1 MKTKAPF
8 YMIFMFGI
16 MANPLFAQTDTQLK
30 NEIVKVES
38 GLMPAVRFQGEPTWT
53 IEARM
58 KYYNV
63 PGVSIAVLKNSK
75 VIWSKAYG
83 LADVESKTPVNSKT
97 LFQAASM
104 SKPVSAYAA
113 LKEVELG
120 KISPDID
127 VNTYLKSWKIP
138 ENEFTKEKKV
148 TLKNIVSHTAGFTV
162 GGFPGYEVGKP
173 VPTLVQLLNGKSPA
187 NTPAIFVDKVPGK
200 SFRYSGGG
208 YCVMQQML
216 IDIEGKDF
224 ATIMNEKVLA
234 PLDMKNSTFIQPL
247 PEAQASLA
255 ATAYT
260 QNGTKVPGRY
270 HTYPEQAPAGLWTT
284 AEDYAKFVIDI
295 QNTLSGKSHVIISQ
309 KMAEEFTS
317 PFIERFVGL
326 GIFVENKNGQVYF
339 SHGGWNEGFSSQFTG
354 NKTSGDGIVI
364 FTNTNKP
371 EFIDEL
377 IRSVATVYQWPNYMA
392 PVDKILPLTQND
404 LNNNIG
410 RYRLNKYGFCK
421 VYHEKGK
428 LMAINNVEAPREL
441 VKVGE
446 NTYALRD
453 WDYKVTFAK
462 NPKTGKKEL
471 VQILLDKTTVR
482 LRGDE
487 MSKNERTPLELIL
500 EGQFEKGLEAY
511 KKAKTEDSNNE
522 QLSEGSMNG
531 TGYAL
536 LGQNDFTKAIDVFR
550 VNTILY
556 PNSDN
561 VYDSLGEAYLK
572 AGQKDKAKQNYQKVL
587 EINPNN
593 ESAAKALKKL

>member
-1 MKTKAPF
+1 MKLKSPF
-8 YMIFMFGI
+8 YIAFLLGI
-16 MANPLFAQTDTQLK
+16 MTNPLLAQTDVQLK
-30 NEIVKVES
+30 NEISKVES
-38 GLMPAVRFQGEPTWT
+38 GLMPAVRFEGEFLWNL
-53 IEARM
+53 ESRM

-63 PGVSIAVLKNSK
+63 PGVSIAVIKNSK

-113 LKEVELG
+113 LKEVEQG
-120 KISPDID
+120 KIDPDADANI
-127 VNTYLKSWKIP
+127 YLKSWKIP

-173 VPTLVQLLNGKSPA
+173 VPTLVQLLNGQSPA

-200 SFRYSGGG
+200 PFRYSGGG

-216 IDIEGKDF
+216 IDIESKDF
-224 ATIMNEKVLA
+224 ATIMKDKVLL
-234 PLDMKNSTFIQPL
+234 PLNMKNSTFSQPL
-247 PEAQASLA
+247 PEGQAQWA
-255 ATAYT
+255 ATAYN
-260 QNGTKVPGRY
+260 QNGAKVPGRY

-295 QNTLSGKSHVIISQ
+295 QNTLRGKSHTIISQ
-309 KMAEEFTS
+309 KMAEEFTN
-317 PFIERFVGL
+317 PFIEPFVGL
-326 GIFVENKNGQVYF
+326 GVFLENKNGQIYF
-339 SHGGWNEGFSSQFTG
+339 SHGGWNEGFSSQFIG
-354 NKTSGDGIVI
+354 NKKSGDGVVV

-371 EFIDEL
+371 ELINEL

-392 PVDKILPLTQND
+392 PVDKILPLTSND

-410 RYRLNKYGFCK
+410 RYRLDKYGFCK
-421 VYHEKGK
+421 VYQEKGK
-428 LMAINNVEAPREL
+428 LMAVNNVEAPKEL

-453 WDYKVTFAK
+453 WDYKVTFTK
-462 NPKTGKKEL
+462 NPKTGKNEL
-471 VQILLDKTTVR
+471 VQILLDKKTIR
-482 LRGDE
+482 LRGDQ
-487 MSKNERTPLELIL
+487 MSNDEKTPLELIL
-500 EGQFEKGLEAY
+500 EGQFEKGLAAY
-511 KKAKTEDSNNE
+511 KKAKTEDPNNE
-522 QLSEGSMNG
+522 QISEGSMNG

-536 LGQNDFTKAIDVFR
+536 LGQNDVTKAIDVFR

-587 EINPNN
+587 EINPNHEN
-593 ESAAKALKKL
+593 AAKVLKTL

>member
-1 MKTKAPF
+1 MKAKASF
-8 YMIFMFGI
+8 YMILLFGLI
-16 MANPLFAQTDTQLK
+16 ANPLFAQTDVQLK
-30 NEIVKVES
+30 NEIAKVES
-38 GLMPAVRFQGEPTWT
+38 GLMPAVRFEGEPLWT
-53 IEARM
+53 LESRM

-63 PGVSIAVLKNSK
+63 PGVSIAVIKNSK

-83 LADVESKTPVNSKT
+83 LADVEAKTPVNSKT

-120 KISPDID
+120 KIDPDAD

-162 GGFPGYEVGKP
+162 SGFPGYEVGKP
-173 VPTLVQLLNGKSPA
+173 VPTLVQLLNGKSPS

-224 ATIMNEKVLA
+224 AAIMNDKVLS

-247 PEAQASLA
+247 PEAMASLV

-260 QNGTKVPGRY
+260 QNGTKVSGRF

-295 QNTLSGKSHVIISQ
+295 QNTLSGKSHTVISQ

-326 GIFVENKNGQVYF
+326 GVFVEDKNGQVYF
-339 SHGGWNEGFSSQFTG
+339 SHGGWNEGFSSQFIG
-354 NKTSGDGIVI
+354 SKTSGDGFVI

-371 EFIDEL
+371 GLIDEL
-377 IRSVATVYQWPNYMA
+377 VRSVATVYQWPNYMA
-392 PVDKILPLTQND
+392 PVDKILPLTPND
-404 LNNNIG
+404 LSNNIG
-410 RYRLNKYGFCK
+410 RYRLDKYAFCK
-421 VYHEKGK
+421 IYQEKGK
-428 LMAINNVEAPREL
+428 LMAVNNVETPAEL
-441 VKVGE
+441 IKVGE

-453 WDYKVTFAK
+453 WDYKVTFTK
-462 NPKTGKKEL
+462 NTETGKKEL
-471 VQILLDKTTVR
+471 VQVLPDKTIR
-482 LRGDE
+482 LKGNQ
-487 MSKNERTPLELIL
+487 MSKDEKTPLELIL
-500 EGQFEKGLEAY
+500 EGNFDKGLAAY
-511 KKAKTEDSNNE
+511 KKAKVTDPNNE
-522 QLSEGSMNG
+522 QLSEGSLNG

-536 LGQNDFTKAIDVFR
+536 LGQKDLTKAIDIFR

-556 PNSDN
+556 PKSDN

-587 EINPNN
+587 EINPNHEN
-593 ESAAKALKKL
+593 AAKVLKTL